1 MNNLKQKNIT
11 LIGMPGA
18 GKSTLGVVLAKKIGY
33 RFVDTDLLIQEGEG
47 LLLSEIIEQRGV
59 DGFIECEN
67 ALLAGLQCERH
78 VIATGGSAVY
88 GTEAVNNLR
97 ALGHIVFIDVSLE
110 TLKSRLRRN
119 LLDRGVVI
127 KRGRTLEDLYNE
139 RYPLYKAAA
148 DLSVQTD
155 GLSTLEAV
163 EVLAEAIRPLL

>member
-1 MNNLKQKNIT
+1 MNNLEHKNIT

-33 RFVDTDLLIQEGEG
+33 RFIDTDLLIQEGEG

-78 VIATGGSAVY
+78 IIATGGSAVY

-97 ALGHIVFIDVSLE
+97 DLGHIVFIDVSLE